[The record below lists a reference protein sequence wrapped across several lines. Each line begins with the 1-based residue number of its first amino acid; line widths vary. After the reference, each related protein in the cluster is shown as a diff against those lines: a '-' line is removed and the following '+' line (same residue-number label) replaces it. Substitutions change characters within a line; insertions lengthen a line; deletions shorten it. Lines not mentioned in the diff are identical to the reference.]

1 MFGAI
6 KSFIRNFRITID
18 YPRYEREQRA
28 AHLAQAD
35 RRFDASQLNKEI
47 AQIRQQATA
56 AGDQRFG
63 SDVASLRQ
71 RIAATEQGLRKDRQL
86 LSIFERNY
94 KAELDALYAQK
105 TQLFEEKEGLL
116 ADAQAMKAERSAAH
130 DDLQEAYGAREAVAE
145 PAT

>member
-6 KSFIRNFRITID
+6 KSLIRNSRIKID
-18 YPRYEREQRA
+18 FPRYEREQRA

-35 RRFDASQLNKEI
+35 RRFNASQLNKEI
-47 AQIRQQATA
+47 AQIRQQAIA

-71 RIAATEQGLRKDRQL
+71 RVADTEHGLRKDRQL

-94 KAELDALYAQK
+94 KTELDALYAQK
-105 TQLFEEKEGLL
+105 TELFEEKEALL

-145 PAT
+145 SAT

>member
-6 KSFIRNFRITID
+6 KAFIRNSRIKID

-35 RRFDASQLNKEI
+35 RRFNTSQLNKEI

-63 SDVASLRQ
+63 S
-71 RIAATEQGLRKDRQL
+71 E
-86 LSIFERNY
+86 
-94 KAELDALYAQK
+94 
-105 TQLFEEKEGLL
+105 
-116 ADAQAMKAERSAAH
+116 
-130 DDLQEAYGAREAVAE
+130 
-145 PAT
+145 